1 MIWPGADW
9 SAWLCQDGFQ
19 DYKLPG
25 DVKSFQD
32 DSEYLRMFSV
42 ILICLGVLNMLIFDN
57 EFISSE
63 IHENSMP
70 EIE

>member
-25 DVKSFQD
+25 DVFFFKITPNVF
-32 DSEYLRMFSV
+32 
-42 ILICLGVLNMLIFDN
+42 GHFD
-57 EFISSE
+57 IS
-63 IHENSMP
+63 
-70 EIE
+70 